1 MKVTNEELLK
11 LFKLKVGDVVV
22 IKDFY
27 VGEDNI
33 CKARVVE
40 RKAIDGTDKIL
51 LNLINV
57 VGQISLC
64 SLAMYEYE
72 IRQAKKIGDT
82 TCCDYLVCSNCPL
95 QHLKGCDNN
104 KEEETLYTKLNREFP
119 YTDDPIY
126 KAYKAILDK
135 EE

>member
-11 LFKLKVGDVVV
+11 LFKLKVGDVVG

-27 VGEDNI
+27 VGEDKI

-40 RKAIDGTDKIL
+40 SKAPDGTDRVL
-51 LNLINV
+51 LTLINV
-57 VGQISLC
+57 VGQVSLS

-72 IRQAKKIGDT
+72 IRQARKIGDT
-82 TCCDYLVCSNCPL
+82 TCDEYLVCSCCPL

>member
-27 VGEDNI
+27 VGGDGT

-40 RKAIDGTDKIL
+40 KKAPDGTDKIL

-57 VGQISLC
+57 VGQVTLS

-72 IRQAKKIGDT
+72 IRQATKIGDT
-82 TCCDYLVCSNCPL
+82 TCCDYLVCSSCPL

-104 KEEETLYTKLNREFP
+104 KEEETLYTKLNREFLFA
-119 YTDDPIY
+119 DDPIY